1 VLSDFHMILKVLSML
16 LLVDMYA
23 IAYMVIR
30 VLGATSRVETQHY
43 FVLARALGVL
53 FVVLCCLMMA
63 TEIINN

>member
-1 VLSDFHMILKVLSML
+1 MILKVLSML

-30 VLGATSRVETQHY
+30 VLGATTRVETQQY
-43 FVLARALGVL
+43 SVLARALGVL

-63 TEIINN
+63 TDLIII

>member
-1 VLSDFHMILKVLSML
+1 MILKVLSML

-30 VLGATSRVETQHY
+30 VLGANSRVETQQY
-43 FVLARALGVL
+43 LLLARALGVL

-63 TEIINN
+63 TDIL